1 MGYSHADSVVAG
13 RFRGCLYCTPPGFA
27 EATYAKWLGHS
38 EAISRKHFVSPTDE
52 EFSAAVRC
60 RQESIP
66 KIVPLNSRAT
76 KACTMTTS
84 MSHHSLP
91 EYIKSTPSEPSDDG
105 CYDKVVRVSWIDRK
119 MRLRKWSLGT
129 ITAHQD
135 IGTYIDPP

>member
-91 EYIKSTPSEPSDDG
+91 EYIKSTDRPSS
-105 CYDKVVRVSWIDRK
+105 VRLQNPTQLTK
-119 MRLRKWSLGT
+119 PTKNMMEQPMKKGTGGMRCMYP
-129 ITAHQD
+129 IQTAA
-135 IGTYIDPP
+135 